1 MKKELIN
8 DSNLYVLAKIY
19 VHKKDEKVKKNA
31 AKET

>member
-19 VHKKDEKVKKNA
+19 VHKMDKKEKKKSV
-31 AKET
+31 KET